1 MQTCTI
7 TAPAKVNFYIEILGD
22 RPDGFHELA
31 MVMQSIE
38 LADRVTLRA
47 DRGFGAE
54 IQVHCDHPLVPDD
67 DSNLAHRAAD
77 LMRQT
82 FPKSFNRFGGLDIT
96 VEKHIPVGA
105 GLAGGSTNAA
115 AVLTGLDLLWNLGL
129 TQLELQT
136 LGAKLGSD
144 VPFCISGGTAL
155 ATGRGE
161 RLSPLPS
168 FGPLYLVLAKYRQ
181 LTVST
186 AWAYQTYR
194 QQFASTYI
202 SEPGAVDERH
212 SQLHAA
218 PLIAALMQQDAI
230 ALGQNLHND
239 LEKVVLP
246 AHGDVVALKAVLEAQ
261 TPLGVLMSGSG
272 PTVFAL
278 AQSADD
284 AERIAVAVRDAI
296 NNPDLDLWVTRSTP
310 IGTQLAAAD

>member
-38 LADRVTLRA
+38 LADRVTLSA
-47 DRGFGAE
+47 DGGGVG
-54 IQVHCDHPLVPDD
+54 IQVHCDHPLVPKD
-67 DSNLAHRAAD
+67 DSNLAYRAAD

-82 FPKSFNRFGGLDIT
+82 FPKSFDRFGGVDIT
-96 VEKHIPVGA
+96 IDKVIPVGA
-105 GLAGGSTNAA
+105 GLAGGSANAA
-115 AVLTGLDLLWNLGL
+115 AVLTGLDLLWQLGL

-144 VPFCISGGTAL
+144 IPFCISGGTAL

-161 RLSPLPS
+161 RLSPLSS

-202 SEPGAVDERH
+202 SGPDAVNDRH
-212 SQLHAA
+212 SQIHAA
-218 PLIAALMQQDAI
+218 PLIAALMQQDAT
-230 ALGQNLHND
+230 ALGQHLHND

-246 AHGDVVALKAVLEAQ
+246 AYADVVQLKAVLEAQ
-261 TPLGVLMSGSG
+261 NPLGVLMSGSG

-278 AQSADD
+278 AQSAGD
-284 AERIAVAVRDAI
+284 AERIAAAVRDTL
-296 NNPDLDLWVTRSTP
+296 NNPDLDLWVTRGTP
-310 IGTQLAAAD
+310 MGTKLAAAD